1 MTTMK
6 NQVAIA
12 VTVGVWVAAFGSA
25 AALTF
30 DLNHALRWASPPSQ
44 PTALTQAECPAQVE
58 PGSEAQAVLYIPALT
73 IVGHAPRDPE
83 AAQGPK
89 AP

>member
-1 MTTMK
+1 MTTLK
-6 NQVAIA
+6 NQAAIA
-12 VTVGVWVAAFGSA
+12 VTVGVWVAALGSA

-30 DLNHALRWASPPSQ
+30 DLNHALRWVSPPSQ
-44 PTALTQAECPAQVE
+44 PAALTQAEYPAQAE
-58 PGSEAQAVLYIPALT
+58 PVSEMQSVLYIPEIT

>member
-1 MTTMK
+1 MTTLK
-6 NQVAIA
+6 NQAAIA
-12 VTVGVWVAAFGSA
+12 VTVGVWVAALGLA

-30 DLNHALRWASPPSQ
+30 ELNHALRWVSPPSQ

-58 PGSEAQAVLYIPALT
+58 PVSEAQAVLYIPAIT
-73 IVGHAPRDPE
+73 IVGHAPRDPG
-83 AAQGPK
+83 AARGPK